1 LWKSASGSKS
11 TATCRRSSDFDPRFA
26 LKKSPSAAS
35 RRACTMLE
43 RSRRI
48 AGRGRKIGHALNST
62 DEGSN
67 VAERTEADI
76 LVHGAALRRT
86 GTERTTAWDA
96 FTLGR
101 LDQHPRRP
109 IPRSR
114 RLLFH
119 VVWRIPLPALITC
132 TSPASVRA
140 WLPSALVRHRA
151 FADVAGAAPEFA
163 PVSLSCSRMN
173 RGGCNFGWH
182 VVRRGQ
188 NHVRFLGYSGREML
202 AVRLSHFDPR
212 RTSHGRTQTSGS
224 GGADLSFPVAAHPL
238 PRISSADN
246 ARRDLRRQKTSVQER
261 SSQTR
266 APSLQNCASGPPKNP
281 YAMRRYRRRSR
292 RGRTIRT

>member
-1 LWKSASGSKS
+1 MTNVLDSSH
-11 TATCRRSSDFDPRFA
+11 TCGNLRRARNQRLLADGVLISIHALA

-35 RRACTMLE
+35 RRACTVLE

-119 VVWRIPLPALITC
+119 VVWRVPVPALITC
-132 TSPASVRA
+132 TSPASVRP
-140 WLPSALVRHRA
+140 WLPRLPLCVT
-151 FADVAGAAPEFA
+151 AP
-163 PVSLSCSRMN
+163 L
-173 RGGCNFGWH
+173 
-182 VVRRGQ
+182 
-188 NHVRFLGYSGREML
+188 
-202 AVRLSHFDPR
+202 
-212 RTSHGRTQTSGS
+212 RTW
-224 GGADLSFPVAAHPL
+224 
-238 PRISSADN
+238 
-246 ARRDLRRQKTSVQER
+246 
-261 SSQTR
+261 R
-266 APSLQNCASGPPKNP
+266 APHLN
-281 YAMRRYRRRSR
+281 SR
-292 RGRTIRT
+292 R